1 MSAPLWATPA
11 LSPAAAAAPPGAPT
25 DPAPARPNAGQPR
38 AEDSVPPPP
47 EGDSRGDGA
56 AVHGRLGQEPY
67 TDAREPITLT
77 ALSGITVL
85 LALWALWLWATRDSP
100 PPRKL
105 KPRPEPRGW
114 AWISPALFTALGAL
128 ASWPAAISGSAR
140 MVGRE
145 FDLPGTIWFLSAAP
159 RLLGARIDPLTG
171 FPHGADYGRA
181 DSFVWTITGW
191 ALQVLDPVLLSNLAQ
206 VLAPALSGWAAE
218 VAARRFGARA
228 PWSALAGI
236 GFAFAGPT
244 ATALFEGHT
253 YLAVTPF
260 LPLCLWSVLALTG
273 PEPRLRHGVVF
284 GLCWAGALWSSVYM
298 GFCATLIG
306 AWFGGPALIGR
317 RLARGPTLAAAGLV
331 LAGGLPYVGL
341 FVGGGAVIRPSNESM
356 ETWDQRLDFV
366 QRGSGGLLSLLP
378 PSPELDAFYHGMSLY
393 PLFSVAALA
402 LLAPR
407 VLRGEPGT
415 SALLAL
421 AGTSAVIAVGPLIR
435 YAYVDQL
442 TTPAALLYLLP
453 GAEAMRFP
461 MRFGWVLCLALGV
474 LAARVASRLS
484 KAPGLQAAPGRP
496 SPLHLVWL
504 LVLIDLTVAL
514 GMPGRQRSM
523 PAGTNAALATA
534 TGPVFDVYPRLRMA
548 QDDLNAWFQANDC
561 LQQHDH
567 GQAIADHCASRFA
580 PENPR
585 LKLQEEL
592 TRGLRS
598 GQDPLPTLRRMG
610 FAHVA
615 LHADLLAD
623 EELAGW
629 KAALEASD
637 PQPADDA
644 GGGERI
650 LLYDLAPAP

>member
-1 MSAPLWATPA
+1 MSGPLWAAAA
-11 LSPAAAAAPPGAPT
+11 LSVGQAAATPPGAPRQ
-25 DPAPARPNAGQPR
+25 AIPNAGLPR
-38 AEDSVPPPP
+38 AETAVPPPP
-47 EGDSRGDGA
+47 EGEGSVGMPT
-56 AVHGRLGQEPY
+56 VHGRLGQEPY
-67 TDAREPITLT
+67 TDAREPITLPALAGITGLLVLWAVWLVVTRGST
-77 ALSGITVL
+77 AL
-85 LALWALWLWATRDSP
+85 
-100 PPRKL
+100 RKL
-105 KPRPEPRGW
+105 EPPPEPRGW
-114 AWISPALFTALGAL
+114 AILSPALFTLLSAL

-159 RLLGARIDPLTG
+159 RLLGERVDPLTA
-171 FPHGADYGRA
+171 FPQGADYGRA
-181 DSFVWTITGW
+181 DSFVWMVTGW
-191 ALQVLDPVLLSNLAQ
+191 ALQALDPVLLSNLAQ
-206 VLAPALSGWAAE
+206 VLGPALSGWAAE

-228 PWSALAGI
+228 PWSAVAGI
-236 GFAFAGPT
+236 GYAFAGPT
-244 ATALFEGHT
+244 ATALLEGHT

-273 PEPRLRHGVVF
+273 PEPRLRHGLFF
-284 GLCWAGALWSSVYM
+284 GLAWAGALWSSVYM

-306 AWFGGPALIGR
+306 AWFGAPALLGR
-317 RLARGPTLAAAGLV
+317 RLARGPLLAAAGLV
-331 LAGGLPYVGL
+331 LAAGLPYVGL
-341 FVGGGAVIRPSNESM
+341 FIGGGAVLRPSNEPLD
-356 ETWDQRLDFV
+356 TWDQRLDFV

-378 PSPELDAFYHGMSLY
+378 PSPELDTFYHGMSLY

-415 SALLAL
+415 RALLAL
-421 AGTSAVIAVGPLIR
+421 AATSALIAVGPLIR
-435 YAYVDQL
+435 YSYVGQL
-442 TTPAALLYLLP
+442 TTPLALLYLVP

-474 LAARVASRLS
+474 LAARVLTRLS
-484 KAPGLQAAPGRP
+484 KAPGLQSAPGWP
-496 SPLHLVWL
+496 SPLHLIWL
-504 LVLIDLTVAL
+504 LLLLDITVAL
-514 GMPGRQRSM
+514 GLPGRQRWI
-523 PAGTNAALATA
+523 PAGTNGALAAA
-534 TGPVFDVYPRLRMA
+534 TGPIFDVYPRLRLP

-585 LKLQEEL
+585 LRLQDEL
-592 TRGLRS
+592 GRGLRG
-598 GQDPLPTLRRMG
+598 GQDPTPTLRRLG

-623 EELAGW
+623 EELAAW
-629 KAALEASD
+629 QTALSAVD
-637 PQPADDA
+637 PQPWDDTS
-644 GGGERI
+644 GGERI